1 MSQKG
6 ADKYYGKSYVLRG
19 YYSRKLYI
27 LRIFENYELY
37 LFLLPAT
44 LYLFIFNYIPMAGI
58 IIAFKDFRPSEGIFG
73 SSWVGLQNFIRIFNM
88 PMFKVVVRN
97 TLTLS
102 IYDLVAGF
110 PIPIILA
117 LALNSCPALKFKKI
131 VQTVTY
137 APHFISTVVLV
148 GMINI
153 FFAPSYG
160 IVGHILRSFRLLDGP
175 LYILN
180 EATWF
185 PHLYV
190 WSGVWASAG
199 WSSII
204 YLGALTG
211 VDPNLYEAAEIDGA
225 NKLQKILYIDL
236 PAILPTIVV
245 LFILNAGRIMS
256 IGFEKAFLMQ
266 NAMNLSTSEVIAT
279 YVYKTGIG
287 QGSFSLATAIGLF
300 NSLVNFIMLVF
311 VNRMARKLSETSLW

>member
-1 MSQKG
+1 MMQKMSEHSK
-6 ADKYYGKSYVLRG
+6 KR
-19 YYSRKLYI
+19 YSLQI
-27 LRIFENYELY
+27 LENYELY
-37 LFLLPAT
+37 LFLLPAV
-44 LYLFIFNYIPMAGI
+44 LYLFIFNYIPMVGI
-58 IIAFKDFRPSEGIFG
+58 IIAFKDFRPVEGILG
-73 SSWVGLQNFIRIFNM
+73 SEWVGLKNFIRIFNM
-88 PMFKVVVRN
+88 PMFKVIVRN

-102 IYDLVAGF
+102 IYDLIAGF
-110 PIPIILA
+110 PIPIVLA
-117 LALNSCPALKFKKI
+117 LALNSCPSLKFKKI

-160 IVGHILRSFRLLDGP
+160 IVGHILRTLHLLDGP
-175 LYILN
+175 LHILN
-180 EATWF
+180 DASWF

-190 WSGVWASAG
+190 WSGIWASAG

-204 YLGALTG
+204 YLGALTS

-225 NKLQKILYIDL
+225 NKLQKILHIDL
-236 PAILPTIVV
+236 PTILPTIII

-300 NSLVNFIMLVF
+300 NSLVNFIMLIF
-311 VNRMARKLSETSLW
+311 VNRIARKLSEISLW